1 MSASTKISRLMKPLL
16 TSTSWSKSFRMV
28 MRSSTRLV
36 QFAAAGVL
44 GTKRLVT
51 GNDGDLLVIVPGV
64 FARFRRLHPV
74 QRQIVNDAAV
84 FPDVRGPPEKIHR
97 QLAHLGIDG
106 FGFVAS
112 AGLDRLQIVA
122 HRGEGGGLQ
131 FGWLAFFDLEE
142 ALGER
147 P

>member
-1 MSASTKISRLMKPLL
+1 MFASTKISRLMKPLL

-36 QFAAAGVL
+36 VQFAAAGVL

-64 FARFRRLHPV
+64 LARLRRLHPV

-84 FPDVRGPPEKIHR
+84 FPDVRGPAEQIHR
-97 QLAHLGIDG
+97 QLAHLGVD
-106 FGFVAS
+106 
-112 AGLDRLQIVA
+112 
-122 HRGEGGGLQ
+122 
-131 FGWLAFFDLEE
+131 
-142 ALGER
+142 
-147 P
+147 